1 MVGWLAFSAS
11 WSLKYNAVIIP
22 NGEDMDSISSTPPHP
37 TDTSSD
43 PRRELTASLL
53 RKLLQALLVLHI
65 LGFGVLIPF
74 LALNK
79 KLSTLF
85 LLLTAVFMLLI
96 PYILFRRGRVKGAAW
111 FLAATG
117 TVLMTGFALLDGGV
131 RFSGVGTQL
140 GMAVVAVVLLGP
152 GAMFLALGALVAD
165 LGMAALEA
173 AGFSWKLFPAPPIA
187 SSFVILMVFVV
198 VLPIVDDAVRHLGR
212 ALEMSRKQLWEQQQA
227 REQIVYQ
234 AQLIAQAPDPVVA
247 ADNNRVVT
255 FWNAAAAGLFEWPEK
270 EALGKPLDDV
280 LHFSST
286 ISGRRCQEE
295 LARSGSWMGELP
307 MLTRSGEP
315 IVVGAAIARLHNA
328 AGEPVGTVAGLR
340 DITDRKRAEEALIEE
355 RHLLHTLMDNLP
367 DHIYFKDCQSRFI
380 RLNKAMG
387 EWFGLSDPAQALG
400 KTDFDFFSDEH
411 AQQAYADEQEVIRTG
426 QPIQGIEEKETWPDG
441 RETWVSTTKMPL
453 RDAQGRIIGTFGV
466 SRDTTA
472 RKRAEQALRESEEKY
487 HRLFSNALDAI
498 LIFDKETHRFIDA
511 NEAATKLYSY
521 PHEELVGM
529 RPEHLSAEPEQTT
542 GTIHELERTGSV
554 RVLMRWHHKKDG
566 TVFPV
571 EFTAWPFTWKNREV
585 VCVFVRDITERKRAE
600 EALAASEQRYRELF
614 ENAMDI
620 VFTYDLRGNFTS
632 LNRVGEKTGG
642 YTCAELASMNVLQIL
657 APEYVE
663 EGRRVLEG
671 LAAGREPGIGEWEI
685 VTKDGRRVWLEASL
699 RLVRRNGELAEVQG
713 IARDITERKQAEE
726 QLRHYLA
733 QLHALAARLQSVRE
747 EERARVAREIHDELG
762 QDLTAIKI
770 ELTSILG
777 KLGEKAKSLSA
788 PTESIL
794 KRVDQTIRTVRRI
807 ATELRPGILD
817 DLGLTAAI
825 EWATEEFQARTGIK
839 CHLELWQEHI
849 VLDRERTTAIFRIF
863 QETLTNVARHSGA
876 TELQVRL
883 FRQNASTVLE
893 VRDNGVG
900 IQPQHF
906 TSPASLGI
914 SGMRERALV
923 LDGEFE
929 IGGRPGEGT
938 RVTVRIPDL
947 SSAVKA

>member
-1 MVGWLAFSAS
+1 
-11 WSLKYNAVIIP
+11 
-22 NGEDMDSISSTPPHP
+22 
-37 TDTSSD
+37 
-43 PRRELTASLL
+43 LTACLL
-53 RKLLQALLVLHI
+53 RKLLLALLVLHI
-65 LGFGVLIPF
+65 LGFGVLVPF

-79 KLSTLF
+79 KLSALF
-85 LLLTAVFMLLI
+85 LLVTFVFMLLI
-96 PYILFRRGRVKGAAW
+96 PYMLFRRGRVKGAAW

-117 TVLMTGFALLDGGV
+117 TVLTTGFALLDGGV

-165 LGMAALEA
+165 LGMAALEV

-187 SSFVILMVFVV
+187 SSFVILMVLVV
-198 VLPIVDDAVRHLGR
+198 VLPLVDDAVRHLGR

-255 FWNAAAAGLFEWPEK
+255 FWNAAAAGLFGWPEK
-270 EALGKPLDDV
+270 EALGRPLDDV
-280 LHFSST
+280 LQFSST
-286 ISGRRCQEE
+286 VSGRRCEEE
-295 LARSGSWMGELP
+295 LARSGNWMGELP

-315 IVVGAAIARLHNA
+315 IVVDAAIARLHNA
-328 AGEPVGTVAGLR
+328 VGEPVGTVAGLR

-355 RHLLHTLMDNLP
+355 RHLLRTLMDNLP

-387 EWFGLSDPAQALG
+387 KWFGLSDPSQALG

-411 AQQAYADEQEVIRTG
+411 ARQAYRDEQEVIRTG
-426 QPIQGIEEKETWPDG
+426 RPIQGIEEKETWPDG

-466 SRDTTA
+466 SRDITA

-487 HRLFSNALDAI
+487 HRLFCNALDAI
-498 LIFDKETHRFIDA
+498 LIFDKERHRFIDA
-511 NEAATKLYSY
+511 NEAASKLYSY

-542 GTIHELERTGSV
+542 KTIHELERTGSV

-585 VCVFVRDITERKRAE
+585 VCVFVRDITERK
-600 EALAASEQRYRELF
+600 
-614 ENAMDI
+614 
-620 VFTYDLRGNFTS
+620 
-632 LNRVGEKTGG
+632 
-642 YTCAELASMNVLQIL
+642 
-657 APEYVE
+657 
-663 EGRRVLEG
+663 
-671 LAAGREPGIGEWEI
+671 
-685 VTKDGRRVWLEASL
+685 
-699 RLVRRNGELAEVQG
+699 
-713 IARDITERKQAEE
+713 QAEE
-726 QLRHYLA
+726 QLHHYLA
-733 QLHALAARLQSVRE
+733 QLHALAGRLQSVRE

-777 KLGEKAKSLSA
+777 KLGEKAKPLLA

-794 KRVDQTIRTVRRI
+794 KQVDQTIRTVRRI

-839 CHLELWQEHI
+839 CHSELQQEHI

-863 QETLTNVARHSGA
+863 QETLTNVARHSRA

-883 FRQNASTVLE
+883 FRQNANTVLE

-900 IQPQHF
+900 IQPQHL

-929 IGGRPGEGT
+929 IAGRPGEGT
-938 RVTVRIPDL
+938 KVTVRIPDV
-947 SSAVKA
+947 SSSVKA